1 MGELLKWLSE
11 HPTVL
16 TWFLSLAAVSWGF
29 FIFASA
35 WALKTGGEASLWP
48 PRVKGRTRI
57 VGISAKLRIEVGAA
71 DMPPDHE
78 TFFQNVQ
85 KSTRTCWV
93 EIKYTEPFKKK
104 PQIFLAINSV
114 DMGGSVGGHIDRLRL
129 RKEEEHTDGF
139 RLVFETWNESIVY
152 DAGASWIAVGE

>member
-1 MGELLKWLSE
+1 MTS
-11 HPTVL
+11 
-16 TWFLSLAAVSWGF
+16 
-29 FIFASA
+29 
-35 WALKTGGEASLWP
+35 
-48 PRVKGRTRI
+48 
-57 VGISAKLRIEVGAA
+57 
-71 DMPPDHE
+71 
-78 TFFQNVQ
+78 
-85 KSTRTCWV
+85 RTCSV

-104 PQIFLAINSV
+104 PQIFLALNRV